1 MKKIKLLISLLI
13 INFSV
18 YSQNIPTAKQFLN
31 FLKENNYTCNSIDYE
46 EVYSNY
52 GYDVE
57 DDVSQLIDAIGSYCK
72 YLIPNYF
79 EEFQKIETAN
89 DNLIKTLK
97 SKDFKYLNYT
107 SLLAFTI
114 FQDISVVPNEVK
126 IEVAD
131 NTRPPYSAFYDGF
144 IGKIPGDNNSYNG
157 ILGDKYP
164 GFSFIQT
171 SHDFSKKLDEFE
183 VGDKS
188 RVLAFIDSNDELI
201 KQIIYNIY
209 FEKVDD
215 DRVWKISDVEK
226 EITCRFGKDKFGKC
240 VDKVDKSINT
250 IIEYIGS
257 WDRKISKEKIDWDWA
272 TWGLNSGFRS
282 KYLIA
287 NAVFNENLIIFL
299 ERIFDSK
306 VFLSGPHEKG
316 MNFNSSNEFG
326 RYNPE
331 FIKKLI
337 TSAEEILSNPFYLNL
352 IRPIYKN
359 HLEDMVITYQAT
371 SELFK
376 IHKEYFGQYLN
387 EAKKIYL
394 ISLETGNQDLL
405 PKDNFAVQTV
415 FGDWTFESDVSEE
428 AGIEIPDYD
437 YDKLNYY
444 NYYTALNF
452 WGRRNIDGTDKL
464 FSELLELVIEKISD
478 DKVDISNATIKED
491 KVDISGRKFKR
502 GQYKV
507 FLKEIDEQAASG
519 AQNKN
524 DYVNITEIILNI
536 SDDIN
541 GIYSYTSWGY
551 DSQSCEFSSGEIK
564 NENTI
569 GFTLECLSEG
579 NKYDAGSYTI
589 GIIDEGTLRWKS
601 DDGSFEKVFNYTF
614 IPIE

>member
-1 MKKIKLLISLLI
+1 MKKIKLIISLLI

-18 YSQNIPTAKQFLN
+18 YSQTIPTAEQFLN

-57 DDVSQLIDAIGSYCK
+57 DDVSELINAIDSYCK

-79 EEFQKIETAN
+79 EEFQKIRTAS

-97 SKDFKYLNYT
+97 SNDFKYLNYT

-114 FQDISVVPNEVK
+114 FQDIGVVPNEVK
-126 IEVAD
+126 IEAAD

-188 RVLAFIDSNDELI
+188 RILAFINSNDELI

-215 DRVWKISDVEK
+215 ERVWKISDFEK
-226 EITCRFGKDKFGKC
+226 EIRCRFGKDEFGKC
-240 VDKVDKSINT
+240 VDKVDKSNT
-250 IIEYIGS
+250 
-257 WDRKISKEKIDWDWA
+257 
-272 TWGLNSGFRS
+272 
-282 KYLIA
+282 
-287 NAVFNENLIIFL
+287 
-299 ERIFDSK
+299 
-306 VFLSGPHEKG
+306 
-316 MNFNSSNEFG
+316 
-326 RYNPE
+326 
-331 FIKKLI
+331 
-337 TSAEEILSNPFYLNL
+337 
-352 IRPIYKN
+352 
-359 HLEDMVITYQAT
+359 
-371 SELFK
+371 
-376 IHKEYFGQYLN
+376 
-387 EAKKIYL
+387 
-394 ISLETGNQDLL
+394 
-405 PKDNFAVQTV
+405 
-415 FGDWTFESDVSEE
+415 
-428 AGIEIPDYD
+428 
-437 YDKLNYY
+437 
-444 NYYTALNF
+444 
-452 WGRRNIDGTDKL
+452 
-464 FSELLELVIEKISD
+464 
-478 DKVDISNATIKED
+478 TIKED
-491 KVDISGRKFKR
+491 KVDISVTKFKR

-507 FLKEIDEQAASG
+507 FLNEIDEQAASG

-579 NKYDAGSYTI
+579 SKYDAGSYSI
-589 GIIDEGTLRWKS
+589 EIIDEGTLRWKS
-601 DDGSFEKVFNYTF
+601 DDGRFEKVFNYTF
-614 IPIE
+614 IPEE

>member
-18 YSQNIPTAKQFLN
+18 YSQSIPTAKQFLN

-57 DDVSQLIDAIGSYCK
+57 DDVSQLIDAIDSYCK

-97 SKDFKYLNYT
+97 SNDYKNLNYT
-107 SLLAFTI
+107 SLLAFAI
-114 FQDISVVPNEVK
+114 FQDIGVVPNEVK

-157 ILGDKYP
+157 VLGDKYP
-164 GFSFIQT
+164 GYSFIQT

-201 KQIIYNIY
+201 KQITYNIY
-209 FEKVDD
+209 FEKVNDD
-215 DRVWKISDVEK
+215 KVWKISDVEK
-226 EITCRFGKDKFGKC
+226 EITCRFGKDEFGKC
-240 VDKVDKSINT
+240 V
-250 IIEYIGS
+250 
-257 WDRKISKEKIDWDWA
+257 
-272 TWGLNSGFRS
+272 
-282 KYLIA
+282 
-287 NAVFNENLIIFL
+287 
-299 ERIFDSK
+299 
-306 VFLSGPHEKG
+306 
-316 MNFNSSNEFG
+316 
-326 RYNPE
+326 
-331 FIKKLI
+331 
-337 TSAEEILSNPFYLNL
+337 
-352 IRPIYKN
+352 
-359 HLEDMVITYQAT
+359 
-371 SELFK
+371 
-376 IHKEYFGQYLN
+376 
-387 EAKKIYL
+387 
-394 ISLETGNQDLL
+394 
-405 PKDNFAVQTV
+405 
-415 FGDWTFESDVSEE
+415 
-428 AGIEIPDYD
+428 
-437 YDKLNYY
+437 
-444 NYYTALNF
+444 
-452 WGRRNIDGTDKL
+452 
-464 FSELLELVIEKISD
+464 

-541 GIYSYTSWGY
+541 GIYSYNSWGY

-564 NENTI
+564 NENTVR
-569 GFTLECLSEG
+569 FSLECLSEG

-589 GIIDEGTLRWKS
+589 GITDEGTLRWKS
-601 DDGSFEKVFNYTF
+601 DEGGFEKVFNYTF
-614 IPIE
+614 IPEE